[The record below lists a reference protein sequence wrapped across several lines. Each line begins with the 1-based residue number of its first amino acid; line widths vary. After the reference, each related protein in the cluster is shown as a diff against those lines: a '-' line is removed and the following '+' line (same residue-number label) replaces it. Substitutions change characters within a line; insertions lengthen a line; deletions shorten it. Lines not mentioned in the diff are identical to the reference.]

1 MLSYSLYEKNNKNFN
16 IYFNDNTAI
25 SNQNEILQQ
34 NNILNIQNIT
44 SLFTL
49 INTQQK
55 IITQLCTT
63 LVSELFNNQLNNI
76 NNLSS
81 IDQTNFVNNQNYII
95 FFIKLKLKMLGVDN
109 ANKIDEII
117 KRLSPSQA
125 SEFLNELERLFDIL
139 SSNDLEKNYIL
150 K

>member
-16 IYFNDNTAI
+16 IYFNDNIAI
-25 SNQNEILQQ
+25 SNQNEIVQQ

-44 SLFTL
+44 PLFTL

-55 IITQLCTT
+55 IITQLSTAVT
-63 LVSELFNNQLNNI
+63 SELFNNQLNNI

-81 IDQTNFVNNQNYII
+81 INQTNFFDNQNYRI
-95 FFIKLKLKMLGVDN
+95 FFIKLKLKLMGVDN

-117 KRLSPSQA
+117 KRLS
-125 SEFLNELERLFDIL
+125 
-139 SSNDLEKNYIL
+139 SS
-150 K
+150 

>member
-25 SNQNEILQQ
+25 SNQNEIVQQ

-44 SLFTL
+44 PLFTL

-55 IITQLCTT
+55 IITQLSTA
-63 LVSELFNNQLNNI
+63 LFSELFNNQLNNI

-81 IDQTNFVNNQNYII
+81 INQTNFFDNQNHRI
-95 FFIKLKLKMLGVDN
+95 FFIN
-109 ANKIDEII
+109 
-117 KRLSPSQA
+117 
-125 SEFLNELERLFDIL
+125 
-139 SSNDLEKNYIL
+139 
-150 K
+150 